1 MKDFDLKKFIS
12 EKQIYKTS
20 TNECELSDKVE
31 DKGGLMSDTLDED
44 DSMGMTDDEYVT
56 SESSPLPDMDK
67 VLFDYAKRS
76 DVDKKEFILLLKDHI
91 KHLTKEFENTSY
103 LP

>member
-1 MKDFDLKKFIS
+1 MNKLQENMKRFGTKNLKESDLDSNNNGYPDESENIS
-12 EKQIYKTS
+12 
-20 TNECELSDKVE
+20 
-31 DKGGLMSDTLDED
+31 DED
-44 DSMGMTDDEYVT
+44 VNGDSMCMTDDEYVA